1 MPRSVQ
7 FEKARGTAPSAAAL
21 ALALI
26 LALVAALVAA
36 AEPAGGGLVAI
47 PPLKGTVVDAAGV
60 LSADEIAQRAF
71 TAWKPGRKGLDDGL
85 LLLLAVNNPPQRTR
99 KRSNEPSSGCFPQLD
114 TAQSISRRMDDQT
127 SRIRFTYR

>member
-1 MPRSVQ
+1 MPRSVP
-7 FEKARGTAPSAAAL
+7 FEKARCAAPSAAAL

-26 LALVAALVAA
+26 LAFVAALAA
-36 AEPAGGGLVAI
+36 AEPADGGLVAI
-47 PPLKGTVVDAAGV
+47 PPLKGSVVDAAGV

-114 TAQSISRRMDDQT
+114 TAQSILRRMDDQT